1 MNPDIAAA
9 WDEKY
14 GDRIN
19 KIVFIGRNMDKAAIL
34 KAMDDCLAG

>member
-19 KIVFIGRNMDKAAIL
+19 KIVFIGRNMNKEEIINAL
-34 KAMDDCLAG
+34 DDCIAE